1 MPLLTDALK
10 TSTTG
15 CGAEKPPEHKM
26 MMMVLAQAARILR
39 GFFPVHSRQQIIKD
53 HRIHTVHLKEF

>member
-1 MPLLTDALK
+1 LLTDALK

-15 CGAEKPPEHKM
+15 CGAEKPHEHKM

-39 GFFPVHSRQQIIKD
+39 AASSPLHSRQQIIKG
-53 HRIHTVHLKEF
+53 HSIQTVRLKEF